1 MGEVES
7 TTAVFLQAP
16 NRANLLEEMT
26 CIFID
31 SLCTT

>member
-1 MGEVES
+1 MGEFDI

-16 NRANLLEEMT
+16 NRANLLEEMA